1 MEDSDKSRR
10 TMIRYSKE
18 TDERREAGSHECWC
32 LHGSVGAAA
41 DFRPLAKALAQGGIG
56 SRAVDLW
63 RFLEPGPLPICDSGK
78 AINEDAQGETFRGT
92 GRSLLGYS
100 MGGRLALHALL
111 EPDHPWQA
119 AVIISSHPGLE
130 SELERSARKA
140 SDGNWAAKAF
150 AGDWKDF
157 TTQWNAQ
164 PLLGGDIREE
174 EATQRLVTRRRE
186 ISRSFLDWSLGVQ
199 ESLWDRLGGISV
211 PVLWV
216 AGENDAKY
224 LELAQRAVSLIPNGH
239 LATAPGAGHRVPWEA
254 EEWLADKV
262 STFLRLGHLA

>member
-1 MEDSDKSRR
+1 
-10 TMIRYSKE
+10 MIRYSKE

-63 RFLEPGPLPICDSGK
+63 RFLEPGPLPIGETGR
-78 AINEDAQGETFRGT
+78 ALNEDAKGETFRGT
-92 GRSLLGYS
+92 GRSVLGYS
-100 MGGRLALHALL
+100 MGGRLALHSLL
-111 EPDHPWQA
+111 ESGQPWQA
-119 AVIISSHPGLE
+119 AVIVSANPGLE
-130 SELERSARKA
+130 EDLERSARKA
-140 SDGNWAAKAF
+140 SDSTWAAKAF
-150 AGDWKDF
+150 AGDWKEF

-164 PLLGGDIREE
+164 PLLGGDIREP

-186 ISRSFLDWSLGVQ
+186 ISRSFLDWSLGLQ
-199 ESLWDRLGGISV
+199 DSLWDRLATISI

-224 LELAQRAVSLIPNGH
+224 RAIAERAAALTPRGVLAIV
-239 LATAPGAGHRVPWEA
+239 PGAGHRVPWERPTWFA
-254 EEWLADKV
+254 ERV
-262 STFLRLGHLA
+262 SRFLKTAE